1 MPLQLMLL
9 HVLIHGKRQKMSRV
23 KAEKQLKTFLFFIVL
38 TFDKTTSLPTH
49 VKDQFVS
56 CLKFTL
62 DSEAWWDKRPE
73 SGLSQAI

>member
-1 MPLQLMLL
+1 MLL

-49 VKDQFVS
+49 VKDQFGYIM
-56 CLKFTL
+56 LKIYTWHWSL
-62 DSEAWWDKRPE
+62 V
-73 SGLSQAI
+73 G